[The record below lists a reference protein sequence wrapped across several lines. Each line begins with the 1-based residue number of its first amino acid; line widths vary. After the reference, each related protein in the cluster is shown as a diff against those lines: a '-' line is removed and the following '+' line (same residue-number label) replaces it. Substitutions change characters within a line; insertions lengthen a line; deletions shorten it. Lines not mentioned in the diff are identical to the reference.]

1 MEYKPYD
8 YQKNAKEFIIKNS
21 KSVVMLDSGMGKT
34 AIVLDVINQL
44 KFDYFMDIKALIIAP
59 KYVAEN
65 IWSAEINK
73 WDTFRNL
80 KYSIVIGN
88 DRAKIKAIRA
98 KADIYITNNE
108 TVSWLVEH
116 NFFDFNV
123 VVIDELFHFK
133 NEKSC
138 KFKSLAK
145 AIMHVDRVIGLTSQP
160 IINNISDLW
169 AQIYLFDAGKRLG
182 STKAGFYERFFFTTR
197 YGNHYIRELKNGA
210 SDAIYRAIG
219 DICIRNIEGD
229 KKKKIDCLK
238 RNIYVELN
246 ASEMSKYKWLSREM
260 FLDIDDE
267 NKIEAKNVSSLC
279 TKLLQV
285 CNGTV
290 YDNKKNVHYVH
301 DRKLKALKSLIDASN
316 GNSVLI
322 VYWFGHDRDR
332 IKKEF
337 PEAKVL
343 ESLEDFRNWN
353 QGLIKIG
360 LMNPATGGKN
370 ITLHKGGK
378 HIVWYSLTWSLNL
391 YEQMNNRFLNK
402 TDGETIVISH
412 LIAKNT
418 LDEKVIEMLANKK
431 CSQEDLLKALYK
443 KGE

>member
-1 MEYKPYD
+1 M
-8 YQKNAKEFIIKNS
+8 
-21 KSVVMLDSGMGKT
+21 
-34 AIVLDVINQL
+34 
-44 KFDYFMDIKALIIAP
+44 
-59 KYVAEN
+59 
-65 IWSAEINK
+65 
-73 WDTFRNL
+73 
-80 KYSIVIGN
+80 
-88 DRAKIKAIRA
+88 
-98 KADIYITNNE
+98 IT
-108 TVSWLVEH
+108 
-116 NFFDFNV
+116 
-123 VVIDELFHFK
+123 
-133 NEKSC
+133 
-138 KFKSLAK
+138 
-145 AIMHVDRVIGLTSQP
+145 
-160 IINNISDLW
+160 
-169 AQIYLFDAGKRLG
+169 
-182 STKAGFYERFFFTTR
+182 
-197 YGNHYIRELKNGA
+197 
-210 SDAIYRAIG
+210 
-219 DICIRNIEGD
+219 
-229 KKKKIDCLK
+229 
-238 RNIYVELN
+238 
-246 ASEMSKYKWLSREM
+246 
-260 FLDIDDE
+260 
-267 NKIEAKNVSSLC
+267 
-279 TKLLQV
+279 
-285 CNGTV
+285 
-290 YDNKKNVHYVH
+290 KKNVHYVH